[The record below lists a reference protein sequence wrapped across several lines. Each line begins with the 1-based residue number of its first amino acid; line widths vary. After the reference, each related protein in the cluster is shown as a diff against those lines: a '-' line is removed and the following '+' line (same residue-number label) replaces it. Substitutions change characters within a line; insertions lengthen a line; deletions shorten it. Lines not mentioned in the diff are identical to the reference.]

1 MRHGAATEPFTAWR
15 RRVFELLGDGQP
27 DPETGHTVISG
38 IILVAIFACA
48 AAVMVVT
55 MPGMPAD
62 VIRWCDHIREGTDL
76 FFTAEYVLRI
86 WMAPEYLYGSRVRSG
101 MARRRYLRSFL
112 GVVDLLVI
120 LPFWFN
126 QVAMLPRDW
135 YLVLEMLTLFKLAR
149 YAPGLALVAAVL
161 RSQGRALVAS
171 FLTLGVLVTLS
182 SSVMYV
188 LEHKAQPQVFTSIPH
203 SLWWGVITMTTVGY
217 GDIVPITPLGKMFGG
232 FVVLLGIAMFAIP
245 AGLMATG
252 FAEEIRRREFMVT
265 WRAVAAL
272 PLFAHLDA
280 SRIAEIA
287 SLLKAQAVPA
297 GTVIVRKGD
306 RADSMFFIMA
316 GQVEVEILPH
326 PVILEAGQHFGE
338 IALIRRT
345 QRTATVLAVTECRLL
360 ALGVADFQRLLD
372 VHSDIRERI
381 AATAKERHAQRK
393 AAEDETPPAAV

>member
-1 MRHGAATEPFTAWR
+1 MRHEAKAEPFAAWR
-15 RRVFELLGDGQP
+15 RRVFQLLADGQP
-27 DPETGHTVISG
+27 EPETGHTIISAVILIA
-38 IILVAIFACA
+38 IIACA
-48 AAVMVVT
+48 AAVMLVT
-55 MPGMPAD
+55 MPDMPDD
-62 VIRWCDHIREGTDL
+62 VVWWCDRVREGTDL
-76 FFTAEYVLRI
+76 FFTVEYVLRI
-86 WMAPEYLYGSRVRSG
+86 WMAPEYLYGSRVRGG
-101 MARRRYLRSFL
+101 MARRRYLKSFL

-120 LPFWFN
+120 LPFWIN
-126 QVAMLPRDW
+126 QLEMLPRDW

-149 YAPGLALVAAVL
+149 YAPGLTLVAAVL
-161 RSQGRALVAS
+161 RSQARALVAS

-188 LEHKAQPQVFTSIPH
+188 LEHQVQPTQFTSIPH

-217 GDIVPITPLGKMFGG
+217 GDIVPVTAAGKMFGG

-316 GQVEVEILPH
+316 GQVEVEILPN
-326 PVILEAGQHFGE
+326 PVILEPGQHFGE

-372 VHSDIRERI
+372 VHPDIRERI

-393 AAEDETPPAAV
+393 TAEDETPPAAV

>member
-1 MRHGAATEPFTAWR
+1 LKPRARAVPFAAWR
-15 RRVFELLGDGQP
+15 RQAFALLGDGQS

-38 IILVAIFACA
+38 IILIAIAACA
-48 AAVMVVT
+48 AAVMTVT
-55 MPGMPAD
+55 MPGMPEN
-62 VIRWCDHIREGTDL
+62 VIWWCDRIREATDL
-76 FFTAEYVLRI
+76 FFTVEYVLRI
-86 WMAPEYLYGSRVRSG
+86 WVAPEYLYGTRVRGG
-101 MARRRYLRSFL
+101 MARRRYLTSFL

-120 LPFWFN
+120 LPFWVN
-126 QVAMLPRDW
+126 QLNMLPRDW

-161 RSQGRALVAS
+161 RSQARALVAS

-188 LEHKAQPQVFTSIPH
+188 LEHQAQPQLFTSIPH

-217 GDIVPITPLGKMFGG
+217 GDIVPVTAVGKMFGG

-265 WRAVAAL
+265 WRAVASL
-272 PLFAHLDA
+272 PLFDHLDA

-287 SLLKAQAVPA
+287 SLLKPQAVPA

-372 VHSDIRERI
+372 VHPDIRERI
-381 AATAKERHAQRK
+381 ASTAKERHAQRK
-393 AAEDETPPAAV
+393 AAEDEPPLAD